1 MSLINDALKRAK
13 QAQQRSQPPPGNV
26 LQFRPVEPG
35 QRAPRRRD
43 WVVPAVVAVVG
54 ILAFVLIWPWARK
67 SEASKS
73 AEPTPQ
79 AVVAAK
85 EISAPAAPAANQP
98 APAQP
103 FPNVATPA
111 PAPNSPP
118 AATEAN
124 AVASVSPSNEPPAP
138 KPPPLRLQAI
148 VFSPTRP
155 SAMING
161 RTLWVGDKLG
171 AFRLVAIDHESATLV
186 GLGQTNVLMLDQ

>member
-13 QAQQRSQPPPGNV
+13 QAQQQAQSPPGNV
-26 LQFRPVEPG
+26 LQFRPVEPS
-35 QRAPRRRD
+35 QRTQRRYD
-43 WVVPAVVAVVG
+43 WVVPVVVAAVG
-54 ILAFVLIWPWARK
+54 TLAFIFIWSWARK
-67 SEASKS
+67 DTASKS
-73 AEPTPQ
+73 AEPAPQ

-85 EISAPAAPAANQP
+85 EISAPTAGATSLP
-98 APAQP
+98 APAP
-103 FPNVATPA
+103 PSPIVAAPA
-111 PAPNSPP
+111 PAPNSAP
-118 AATEAN
+118 AATEATG
-124 AVASVSPSNEPPAP
+124 ATSAPPSSEPPAP

-171 AFRLVAIDHESATLV
+171 ALRVVAIDHESATLV